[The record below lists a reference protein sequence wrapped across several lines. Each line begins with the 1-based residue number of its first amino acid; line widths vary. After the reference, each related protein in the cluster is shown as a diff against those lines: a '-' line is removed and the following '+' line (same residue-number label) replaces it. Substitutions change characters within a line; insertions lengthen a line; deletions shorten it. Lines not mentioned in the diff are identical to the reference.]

1 MTQMRSRR
9 LGQSGIAVSE
19 LCLGTMMFGNET
31 DEAEANRI
39 MSHALEHGVN
49 FIDTANT
56 YTKGRSEEVV
66 GKLMNGNRH
75 RWVLATKVSN
85 VVGKGMNERGLSR
98 YHVIQSVE
106 TSLRRLQTDHI
117 DLLYIHKLD
126 PGTSWE
132 NVVLTFGELIRQGKI
147 REWGLS
153 NVRAW
158 HIPHIA
164 HLCRQAGVPQP
175 TALQPYYNLMNRQ
188 PEEELIPAAR
198 AFGQGVVPYSPIARG
213 ILTGK
218 YQLNQAAEP
227 GSRAAR
233 KDRRMLET
241 EWRPESLEIASKL
254 KAHSESRGA
263 TLVHWAVT
271 WVLNNQAISSAIAG
285 PRTLEQWK
293 GYFGAMDYT
302 WTKEDEKLA
311 DSLVPTGHAS
321 TPHYSD
327 PQYPVEGRFPIV
339 EGDPATPY
347 ERG

>member
-9 LGQSGIAVSE
+9 LGQSGITVSE

-31 DEAEANRI
+31 EEADASRI

-66 GKLMNGNRH
+66 GSLMKGNRH

-85 VVGKGMNERGLSR
+85 VVGKGLNERGLSR
-98 YHVIQSVE
+98 YHVTQSVE
-106 TSLRRLQTDHI
+106 TSLKRLQTDHI

-126 PGTSWE
+126 LGTSWE
-132 NVVLTFGELIRQGKI
+132 NVVLTFGDLIRQGKI

-164 HLCRQAGVPQP
+164 HLCRQAGVAQP

-188 PEEELIPAAR
+188 PEEELIPAAS

-218 YQLNQAAEP
+218 YKLNQTAEP

-241 EWRPESLEIASKL
+241 EWRPESLEIAGKL
-254 KAHSESRGA
+254 KAHAESRGA
-263 TLVHWAVT
+263 TLVHWAVA
-271 WVLNNQAISSAIAG
+271 WVLNNRAISSAIAG
-285 PRTLEQWK
+285 PRTFEQWT

-302 WTKEDEKLA
+302 WTKEDEQLA
-311 DSLVPTGHAS
+311 DSLVPIGHAS

-327 PQYPVEGRFPIV
+327 PQYPVEGRFAMV
-339 EGDPATPY
+339 GS
-347 ERG
+347 ER